1 MVAAPQTHPGVDA
14 MMNPTT
20 APVHTY
26 HLGLGFDS
34 PTDGASA
41 RCPGGP
47 TPFNG
52 DHTAGI
58 QVLNTGNFP
67 DLAGPLSQ
75 LQ

>member
-1 MVAAPQTHPGVDA
+1 VVDTRRPPQTNARSLDRRHESLRGE
-14 MMNPTT
+14 T
-20 APVHTY
+20 
-26 HLGLGFDS
+26 DS

-41 RCPGGP
+41 GCPGGP

-58 QVLNTGNFP
+58 QVLDTSNFP